1 MAAYLPYIRI
11 FGADQV
17 QGMLHRGELALKDA
31 RAINRKIADDMMR
44 VIKMTFMGQGRRYG
58 GSWYALDIA
67 TVREK
72 RRKGLDH
79 RILIARGRLM
89 DSYTKP
95 RSRNQILRID
105 RDSIE
110 LGSRLGYAAIHQFGD
125 EAKGIPARPFI
136 DFDPRDH
143 ARWARIVETEL
154 MQRMG
159 FTS

>member
-1 MAAYLPYIRI
+1 MPAYLPYIRI

-17 QGMLHRGELALKDA
+17 RAMLYRGEVALKDA
-31 RAINRKIADDMMR
+31 RPINRKIADDMMR
-44 VIKMTFMGQGRRYG
+44 VIRMTFTGQGRRYG
-58 GSWYALDIA
+58 GSWHALDIA

-72 RRKGLDH
+72 RRRGLDH

-105 RDSIE
+105 RDTIE
-110 LGSRLGYAAIHQFGD
+110 LGSKLDYAAVHQFGD
-125 EAKGIPARPFI
+125 DDKGIPARPFI
-136 DFDPRDH
+136 DFDHRDH
-143 ARWARIVETEL
+143 SRWARIVEREL
-154 MQRMG
+154 LQRMG